1 MVPLPLIRGD
11 EIVTPAELLNVL
23 STSRRL
29 HLVGSSDNGKSHLA
43 KHAVLGL
50 PEEFWL
56 PIFVD
61 AGLYEGRLSVLL
73 NRSVARFVTQTADD
87 VIRAASHSIRS
98 GGPPAMAPGDRS
110 ACDHRRVPPR
120 NLFNAPGASRRP
132 LARWFLLPISLTASA
147 AATQKNGTV
156 GTT

>member
-1 MVPLPLIRGD
+1 MRYLMIHWID
-11 EIVTPAELLNVL
+11 E
-23 STSRRL
+23 
-29 HLVGSSDNGKSHLA
+29 
-43 KHAVLGL
+43 AVLAQSGAI
-50 PEEFWL
+50 ESEVEAWT
-56 PIFVD
+56 
-61 AGLYEGRLSVLL
+61 AEMGRRGV
-73 NRSVARFVTQTADD
+73 RPRVTTDD

-120 NLFNAPGASRRP
+120 NPFNAPGASRRP
-132 LARWFLLPISLTASA
+132 LARWFLLPISLIASA